1 MIYTVNGEEV
11 EYIEM
16 DTSKNKIDI
25 KVYKKFD
32 IVTADV
38 SRITMKLQEKQIYTT
53 ICKDLYNGYICIF
66 LEHVEDYI
74 GILHILEVP
83 MNAFELKQED
93 KMLVIYIDKIPKYQ
107 NKNYHEILNKIK
119 NN

>member
-16 DTSKNKIDI
+16 DTTENKINI
-25 KVYKKFD
+25 RIYTKFD

-38 SRITMKLQEKQIYTT
+38 GRITTKLKEKNINTT

-66 LEHVEDYI
+66 LEHMEDYI

-83 MNAFELKQED
+83 MNAFELREND
-93 KMLVIYIDKIPKYQ
+93 KMLVIYVNKIPKYE
-107 NKNYHEILNKIK
+107 NKSYKEILESLEK
-119 NN
+119 